1 MTEVVTNLQIPV
13 TEVVTNLQKPC
24 DRSCHKSS
32 KTLLASV
39 KRKSPDRRS
48 ERTRLSSPA
57 QDKTRVGQI
66 QLKRSGQIVR
76 EFLVKP
82 TMAEQFS
89 NEREMTKRCQFDSKK
104 PDVALPKNY

>member
-1 MTEVVTNLQIPV
+1 MPKRALTRQNEHKFPIDPHGSLLGSQIPVTEVVTNLQIPV

-57 QDKTRVGQI
+57 QDKTRVG
-66 QLKRSGQIVR
+66 
-76 EFLVKP
+76 
-82 TMAEQFS
+82 
-89 NEREMTKRCQFDSKK
+89 
-104 PDVALPKNY
+104 